1 MNIADDIAIATEA
14 VLDFAA
20 DIRQVPPEVMPI
32 VAVSGDYVVL
42 AGAPRVA
49 IPDLLAGLDI
59 EEKVRQLVLAQQ
71 KPPQGGYLEHVVL
84 VMVLLDVYAAW
95 APPNLR
101 HLGAM
106 TVTTIPTTPGPRG
119 VA

>member
-1 MNIADDIAIATEA
+1 VSVSDDIEVAKKA
-14 VLDFAA
+14 VLVFAA
-20 DIRQVPPEVMPI
+20 DIHRIPPEIVPVIAVGGEHVM
-32 VAVSGDYVVL
+32 L
-42 AGAPRVA
+42 AGTPRAA
-49 IPDLLAGLDI
+49 IPDLFACLDI
-59 EEKVRQLVLAQQ
+59 EEELRDLALS
-71 KPPQGGYLEHVVL
+71 PQSAQGVYRERVVL